1 MTEHL
6 MTYRQLKQ
14 KAKGQLKEGTNRR
27 DLMLAY
33 LLPSL
38 IQAAVAIITYLMV
51 FALIQKFGIDKA
63 LTDPDGFQNYL
74 QSGNRTGSMNT
85 IQSLVNTM
93 LIQGVNFGVLDLVRR
108 KERVQPL
115 HALLGLFNGQWF
127 WGAISLWIFMYFLTL
142 MGLSFFLIPG
152 ILLALGWRQAFW
164 VFKDGHE
171 TNQRFSSISA
181 LIGSWRLMRGFKG
194 DLLGLYVSMI
204 GWYLLE
210 NITFH
215 LFDWAINPYLQL
227 VHANYYESRR
237 AYKIADQ
244 VAQS

>member
-1 MTEHL
+1 

-85 IQSLVNTM
+85 ILEYYLHWAGVRPFGSLKMVM
-93 LIQGVNFGVLDLVRR
+93 
-108 KERVQPL
+108 KP
-115 HALLGLFNGQWF
+115 
-127 WGAISLWIFMYFLTL
+127 
-142 MGLSFFLIPG
+142 
-152 ILLALGWRQAFW
+152 
-164 VFKDGHE
+164 
-171 TNQRFSSISA
+171 ISA
-181 LIGSWRLMRGFKG
+181 FPR
-194 DLLGLYVSMI
+194 Y
-204 GWYLLE
+204 
-210 NITFH
+210 
-215 LFDWAINPYLQL
+215 
-227 VHANYYESRR
+227 RR
-237 AYKIADQ
+237 
-244 VAQS
+244 

>member
-1 MTEHL
+1 
-6 MTYRQLKQ
+6 
-14 KAKGQLKEGTNRR
+14 
-27 DLMLAY
+27 
-33 LLPSL
+33 
-38 IQAAVAIITYLMV
+38 
-51 FALIQKFGIDKA
+51 
-63 LTDPDGFQNYL
+63 
-74 QSGNRTGSMNT
+74 MNT

-215 LFDWAINPYLQL
+215 LFDWVINPYLQL
-227 VHANYYESRR
+227 VHANYYENRR
-237 AYKIADQ
+237 AYKIAAQ
-244 VAQS
+244 AAQS